1 MAGACRAPG
10 CGQPATRYGHFCTT
24 HKSRWRRHGDV
35 GQVGITKEV
44 LRPYVDLVRA
54 RIAKNAG
61 NPTWTACDD
70 RWRAVVAHAKGIVEE
85 ANRGVPGSRNER
97 TAANAIIRL
106 ATDVEP
112 RVVVETVLAM
122 YMLMDLEP
130 RRFRSDGAFRR
141 QLTRRV
147 MRLSEV
153 NVGEWYDHQ
162 TGRMKRAYRDFTP
175 GAADI
180 IASWLVETLGVVGLH
195 LAKLHRVDTE
205 KGQQQ
210 KAEFHKALTDLA

>member
-54 RIAKNAG
+54 RIEKNAG
-61 NPTWTACDD
+61 NPTWTTCDD
-70 RWRAVVAHAKGIVEE
+70 RWQAVVAHAKGILAA

-97 TAANAIIRL
+97 TAANAIVRL
-106 ATDVEP
+106 AADVEP

-141 QLTRRV
+141 QLARRV

-153 NVGEWYDHQ
+153 NVAEWYDHQ
-162 TGRMKRAYRDFTP
+162 TGRTKRTYRDFTP

-180 IASWLVETLGVVGLH
+180 IAGWLVETLGAVGLH
-195 LAKLHRVDTE
+195 LAKLHLADIE
-205 KGQQQ
+205 KTRQE
-210 KAEFHKALTDLA
+210 KADFHKALTDLA

>member
-1 MAGACRAPG
+1 MAGLCRAPG
-10 CGQPATRYGHFCTT
+10 CGKPATRYGHFCTT

-44 LRPYVDLVRA
+44 LKPYANLVRA
-54 RIAKNAG
+54 RIEKNTV
-61 NPTWTACDD
+61 NPTWTTCDE
-70 RWRAVVAHAKGIVEE
+70 RWQAVVAHARGILGD
-85 ANRGVPGSRNER
+85 ADRGVPGSRNER
-97 TAANAIIRL
+97 IAAKAIVKL
-106 ATDVEP
+106 GADVEP

-122 YMLMDLEP
+122 YMLWDLEP

-141 QLTRRV
+141 QLVRRV
-147 MRLSEV
+147 MRLSEI

-175 GAADI
+175 GSSDV
-180 IASWLVETLGVVGLH
+180 IAGWLVETLGSVGFH
-195 LAKLHRVDTE
+195 LARLHRADIE